1 MARRPQIWIVAGGNG
16 AGKSTFYRMVLEKR
30 GIIFVNADVIAEAM
44 APDSPEKQS
53 YEAAE
58 RAEALRSR
66 LLLEGVSFCFE
77 TVLSHPSKIDFVGT
91 AKAAGYEVVL
101 VYIHLGDEGL
111 HVARV
116 ATRVA
121 EGGHDVP
128 TAKILSRLPRTKR
141 NVTKAI
147 ALADDVLVFD
157 NSSAEEPLVLVARM
171 KGGFVVSGAE
181 TLPKWAGEL
190 LGVEG

>member
-44 APDSPEKQS
+44 APDSPENRS

-58 RAEALRSR
+58 RAEALRSQ

-77 TVLSHPSKIDFVGT
+77 TVLSHPSKIDFVGA

-128 TAKILSRLPRTKR
+128 TAKIVSRLPRTRR

-147 ALADDVLVFD
+147 ALADEVLVFD
-157 NSSAEEPLVLVARM
+157 NSSAEEPLVLMARM
-171 KGGFVVSGAE
+171 KGGFVLSGAE
-181 TLPKWAGEL
+181 PLPEWAGEL
-190 LGVEG
+190 LGIEG